1 MNRFLLVLFS
11 LLLILNCENKKRYDK
26 SFTPFQKEMNEFF
39 KDASISPLKEK
50 DLKNFKGLDFFA
62 FDSSYVV
69 NADLTRTPEEKSF
82 KMKTTTDRLPEYIK
96 YGIVTFDLFNKSYS
110 LNIYR
115 NLDII
120 NNEGYVLTNATIL
133 GQNEF
138 AQILYKGAIYK
149 AEVVRLNV
157 SLNIALIKFI
167 HTPYSIRTVNIDTSK
182 TIEGDLIYLT
192 LPTANPTST
201 IDSFLPEPVNKTGL
215 SFFPMEVEVP
225 YYALGG
231 PVFNGFGE
239 LIGLTV
245 PGASPSEPPYS
256 NSYHLLKI
264 EDIIKALNL
273 TNEPDYSPVSFGSDG
288 TGFSENIIILSNRMK
303 DWLNKPIMTLE

>member
-50 DLKNFKGLDFFA
+50 DLKTFKGLDFFA

-120 NNEGYVLTNATIL
+120 NNEGY
-133 GQNEF
+133 Q
-138 AQILYKGAIYK
+138 
-149 AEVVRLNV
+149 
-157 SLNIALIKFI
+157 
-167 HTPYSIRTVNIDTSK
+167 D
-182 TIEGDLIYLT
+182 YL
-192 LPTANPTST
+192 
-201 IDSFLPEPVNKTGL
+201 FLPFLDDT
-215 SFFPMEVEVP
+215 
-225 YYALGG
+225 
-231 PVFNGFGE
+231 NGFESYGGGRYIDLDIPKGDNLVIDFNSAYNPYCVYDE
-239 LIGLTV
+239 KYSCPIV
-245 PGASPSEPPYS
+245 PRENYLPLEINAGV
-256 NSYHLLKI
+256 
-264 EDIIKALNL
+264 KA
-273 TNEPDYSPVSFGSDG
+273 FA
-288 TGFSENIIILSNRMK
+288 K
-303 DWLNKPIMTLE
+303 D